1 MAMPEVEPLQRDW
14 QTKPHCAGKHYPSSP
29 RPFSC
34 RKLMYNESTR
44 REARKHFSA
53 MLKKFVLYAFRWQ
66 LSTPILAP
74 VLIYCDRLFND
85 DPNINF
91 WIATVVANFI
101 GSCIFFWVDRFI
113 FRTKIKNPLW
123 EVKDETP
130 CSVCG
135 KTSRCY
141 RLFRA
146 KNYDR
151 TDDKNPIFLCEEC
164 SRKKVEELKERGVE
178 IP

>member
-1 MAMPEVEPLQRDW
+1 MQG
-14 QTKPHCAGKHYPSSP
+14 TKDTRG
-29 RPFSC
+29 
-34 RKLMYNESTR
+34 NEKDVTNGYR
-44 REARKHFSA
+44 VQCVIIALARMFTNIFAVMFKR
-53 MLKKFVLYAFRWQ
+53 FVLYALRWQ

-74 VLIYCDRLFND
+74 VLIYCSGLFSS

-91 WIATVVANFI
+91 WIATVLANFV
-101 GSCIFFWVDRFI
+101 GSCIFFWVDKFI
-113 FRTKIKNPLW
+113 FRPKTKNPLW
-123 EVKDETP
+123 EVKDNTL
-130 CSVCG
+130 CFVCG

-164 SRKKVEELKERGVE
+164 SRKKVEELKERGVS